1 MDSEPTT
8 MTRFDAATPD
18 ERRKLF
24 VEAIRA
30 HRERASPFLTVE
42 TDPVDAGGSDEE
54 RRGGD
59 GASGPGPLD
68 EASGDSLDAGTG
80 DPPFAVE
87 GTADDSPDSTS
98 GSGDDPGEGVP
109 VWVQF
114 ADGVVNL
121 DCTEGE
127 LDRLK
132 DLLSEYPAFRIDEIT
147 RPDDAEGANVRV
159 TARAD
164 ANRIAGFVDDVF
176 LGVYGRPADYR
187 AWVVEV

>member
-1 MDSEPTT
+1 VAGERAT

-30 HRERASPFLTVE
+30 HRERASPFLTIE
-42 TDPVDAGGSDEE
+42 TDPVGTGGSADADPGDEGDGGTGLPGEESGDAPDAGD
-54 RRGGD
+54 
-59 GASGPGPLD
+59 
-68 EASGDSLDAGTG
+68 G

-87 GTADDSPDSTS
+87 GSAGDAADGARDFDDD
-98 GSGDDPGEGVP
+98 GDAVP
-109 VWVQF
+109 LWVQF

-121 DCTEGE
+121 DCTGAE

-132 DLLSEYPAFRIDEIT
+132 DLLADYPAFRIDEIT
-147 RPDDAEGANVRV
+147 RPDEAEGANVRV

-176 LGVYGRPADYR
+176 LAVYDRPDDYR